1 MRCHRLPAAVA
12 PDEDIGPSLLSAQ
25 ILTIADAFER
35 AAAGH
40 NRRVTQDMD
49 FVIILSKFS
58 KFHVEYLIRPPVTM
72 NVNDAELRVQWL
84 GFDRPLPLCSRTT
97 EPVIWIALRTF
108 LRSWRHSNG
117 WIPQMGL
124 TG

>member
-1 MRCHRLPAAVA
+1 
-12 PDEDIGPSLLSAQ
+12 
-25 ILTIADAFER
+25 
-35 AAAGH
+35 
-40 NRRVTQDMD
+40 MD

-84 GFDRPLPLCSRTT
+84 GFDRPLASVLPYHGTGYLDRAADLPTIMAPLKRMDPT
-97 EPVIWIALRTF
+97 
-108 LRSWRHSNG
+108 
-117 WIPQMGL
+117 MGL